1 MRARLLDRLPYLA
14 NQTTPLFCVRVYLL
28 AFLSSILLQLRWSRI
43 EQALR
48 LSLFP
53 PRSSN
58 LEINVAL
65 SCERSPANVAGSP
78 VSLVSFNARGAYRT
92 AKRCLL
98 KRGLRVSQRW
108 RKICGISIRICS
120 CFFLQAQRSSAVMEA
135 SKTFVIRAAARV
147 VHSTFWQGLQPP
159 HPEEIGMPKFG
170 EETWANSCLARLV
183 WHVKHSVRRPWPRG
197 PWASQGLSS
206 PATLPSSV
214 PSSVSRFTFGIPEL
228 LVFEAFLCAGAWV
241 RWNLQRRRGRTR
253 EAIHRGAPLTQY
265 LSQDH
270 KPHFFIL
277 GRAAWWYAS
286 ICSVTP
292 YQIVRG

>member
-1 MRARLLDRLPYLA
+1 MTGYFFRMIINLSITMRARLLDRLPYLA

-159 HPEEIGMPKFG
+159 HPEEIGMPKFVRDLSKLMPRQ
-170 EETWANSCLARLV
+170 ACLTCQTQRTKTLTPGSLSFSGFV
-183 WHVKHSVRRPWPRG
+183 ITRNFT
-197 PWASQGLSS
+197 QLSS
-206 PATLPSSV
+206 FISKP
-214 PSSVSRFTFGIPEL
+214 FHI
-228 LVFEAFLCAGAWV
+228 
-241 RWNLQRRRGRTR
+241 WNPRTS
-253 EAIHRGAPLTQY
+253 G
-265 LSQDH
+265 
-270 KPHFFIL
+270 
-277 GRAAWWYAS
+277 
-286 ICSVTP
+286 V
-292 YQIVRG
+292 